1 MRLRYEIRMPTTPT
15 LPTRSTRPLLTWDRT
30 PGFLCD
36 WHVAGFFDSGLRFN
50 PEPNLFDAKLSDK
63 WRDDHLAPWGGC
75 AGIRDVPNLG
85 PEIAWDLMPLS
96 WTPQLSL
103 RKARDEFPDW
113 QKKIHDVNPDAWTK
127 LYYALALVES
137 PAEMQ
142 AELFFSGWDGCRL
155 WINGE
160 LRFEEHSFHHCIYDM
175 ERLPVTLKKGINSF
189 LFQLDRDG
197 CVARLHVP
205 GDPAAVNTLQS
216 IARRP
221 VPKQHAISTF
231 VQMRRYARSLSIE
244 MPFTGKTPAELH
256 EWQQE
261 FSVHYHR
268 CLGPAPAVAKRKPV
282 CVDEKKGEGFTQR
295 RYHLPSEGE
304 GEIPLYVLTPD
315 ADRRNGRTIVLAH
328 GHERQFDVLAGTYS
342 PKGPHGNVG
351 VDLTQYAK
359 LLAQKGFVTSMMCE
373 RGFCERRDYS
383 GDNDPCD
390 VAGWRALAM
399 GLTLPRLHLADLHA
413 MHEFVCTL
421 PEVDGKRLGIGGL
434 SGGGTLSYLSG
445 AFDDRFKAV
454 CVMCGMCRYE
464 EYAVGENGCGL
475 QIVPGLYPTGDVGEL
490 LGLIA
495 PRPLLLGQGR
505 LDSTFNVI
513 SFKSIAEDAARAYS
527 AAGVSERLE
536 VSIFELA
543 HQFNVD
549 VAEKF
554 FLKWL

>member
-1 MRLRYEIRMPTTPT
+1 MPTTHST
-15 LPTRSTRPLLTWDRT
+15 TTRPLLTWDRT

-36 WHVAGFFDSGLRFN
+36 WHIAGFFDSGLRFN
-50 PEPNLFDAKLSDK
+50 PEPNLFDAKVSDR
-63 WRDDHLAPWGGC
+63 WLDDHLAPWGGC
-75 AGIRDVPNLG
+75 AGIRDVPDSG
-85 PEIAWDLMPLS
+85 PAIAWDLMPLS

-103 RKARDEFPDW
+103 LNGRDEFPEW
-113 QKKIHDVNPDAWTK
+113 QEKLHGVNPDAWTQ

-137 PAEMQ
+137 PAEMK
-142 AELFFSGWDGCRL
+142 AELHFSGWDGCRL
-155 WINGE
+155 WINAE
-160 LRFEEHSFHHCIYDM
+160 LCFNEHSFHHCIYDM
-175 ERLPVTLKKGINSF
+175 ERVPVTLKKGTNSF
-189 LFQLDRDG
+189 LLQLDRDG
-197 CVARLHVP
+197 AIVRLSTPENP
-205 GDPAAVNTLQS
+205 GALSTLKS
-216 IARRP
+216 VARRP
-221 VPKQHAISTF
+221 NPQTRAISTF
-231 VQMRRYARSLSIE
+231 AQMRRYAKTLTVQQ
-244 MPFTGKTPAELH
+244 PFSGTTPAELSR
-256 EWQQE
+256 WQE
-261 FSVHYHR
+261 SFSAHYHR
-268 CLGPAPAVAKRKPV
+268 CLGPTPEIPARKPV
-282 CVDEKKGEGFTQR
+282 CVDEMKGDGFTQR
-295 RYHLPSEGE
+295 RFHLPSEGSSDL
-304 GEIPLYVLTPD
+304 PLYVLTPD
-315 ADRRNGRTIVLAH
+315 AERRNGRTIVLAH

-383 GDNDPCD
+383 GHDDPCN

-413 MHEFVCTL
+413 MHDFVCTL
-421 PEVDGKRLGIGGL
+421 PEVDAGRVGVGGL

-445 AFDDRFKAV
+445 AFDDRFQAV

-464 EYAVGENGCGL
+464 DYALDHGCGL
-475 QIVPGLYPTGDVGEL
+475 QIVPGLYPTGDVGEVL
-490 LGLIA
+490 SLIA

-513 SFKSIAEDAARAYS
+513 RFKSIAEDAARAYA

-549 VAEKF
+549 VAEAF